1 MPAYRYRALEGL
13 SLMAR
18 EFDIRK
24 PSGPYYYQNNPNIG
38 EKQALTP
45 LLFDTTTDW
54 LIDQHLSGVSGI
66 ADYTL
71 TSGYAFQISWFEVDM
86 VSEEVGIA
94 SDGLGPHT
102 RESTSGYLKSGLLY
116 GTENDENRKLLC
128 HEAYTVGI
136 YLELSSPT
144 VSLAF
149 RIALAKTLLR
159 YMQYRKIIGQH
170 TP

>member
-1 MPAYRYRALEGL
+1 MVCRALEGL
-13 SLMAR
+13 SLLAR

-24 PSGPYYYQNNPNIG
+24 SSGPYYYQNNPNIG

-71 TSGYAFQISWFEVDM
+71 TSGYAFQISWFEVD
-86 VSEEVGIA
+86 IA
-94 SDGLGPHT
+94 SEGLDPHT
-102 RESTSGYLKSGLLY
+102 RESASGSLKSGLLY
-116 GTENDENRKLLC
+116 GTENGENRKLLC

-136 YLELSSPT
+136 YLQLSSFSCPI
-144 VSLAF
+144 VGF
-149 RIALAKTLLR
+149 
-159 YMQYRKIIGQH
+159 
-170 TP
+170 